1 MFINNKGNLDE
12 YKTISFNIK
21 YVSNNF
27 SLFILTVNKWQCDC
41 VKKKLDLLIYVCT
54 YYLKAI
60 KQGQLFFLQN
70 V

>member
-27 SLFILTVNKWQCDC
+27 ILFILTVNKWQCDC
-41 VKKKLDLLIYVCT
+41 VKT
-54 YYLKAI
+54 KA
-60 KQGQLFFLQN
+60 
-70 V
+70 